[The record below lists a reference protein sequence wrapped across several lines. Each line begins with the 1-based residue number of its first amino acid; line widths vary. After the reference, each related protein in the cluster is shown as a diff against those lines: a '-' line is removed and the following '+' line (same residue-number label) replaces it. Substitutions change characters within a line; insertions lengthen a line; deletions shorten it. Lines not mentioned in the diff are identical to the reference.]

1 MRHLSLALDTGA
13 KAELL
18 WSYPAGGSSPAVAGG
33 MVFDLGSGK
42 VYAFGRGGDAP

>member
-1 MRHLSLALDTGA
+1 MKHLSLALDTGA

-18 WSYPAGGSSPAVAGG
+18 WKLDPPDNGYI
-33 MVFDLGSGK
+33 LGSGK